1 MKYNLIII
9 AEEWSSRSRRD
20 LGPFGRPAA
29 DDQSARTQAACAGLV
44 EKPRTKPRRCM
55 SSSVRDVA
63 LLRRL
68 GDGEALSSVAASQGW
83 TTETMCTWFARTAS
97 KRVAPYLMVFSPSR
111 GRVPTE
117 ADVRIE
123 RDAEGVPHVTG
134 GSAADCAFGYGWC
147 MSEDRLF
154 QLDVLRRKATGGCA
168 RPCGPAWRPW
178 RCACMLASLWI

>member
-1 MKYNLIII
+1 
-9 AEEWSSRSRRD
+9 
-20 LGPFGRPAA
+20 
-29 DDQSARTQAACAGLV
+29 
-44 EKPRTKPRRCM
+44 M